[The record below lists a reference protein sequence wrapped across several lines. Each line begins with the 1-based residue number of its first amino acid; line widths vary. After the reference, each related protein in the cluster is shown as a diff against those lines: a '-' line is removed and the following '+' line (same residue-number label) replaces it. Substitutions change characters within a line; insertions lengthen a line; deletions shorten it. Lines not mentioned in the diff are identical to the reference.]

1 MNERRLTLYT
11 RKGCPLCDEMAAQ
24 LEAYLTGLAILVD
37 IVDVDTD
44 PELKAQFGWDVPL
57 LFAGNNEICRHGLNS
72 IALDRWLQAE

>member
-11 RKGCPLCDEMAAQ
+11 REGCSLCDEMAAQ
-24 LEAYLTGLAILVD
+24 LEARLTGLVIPVD

-57 LFAGNNEICRHGLNS
+57 LFAENNEICRHMLNPV
-72 IALDRWLQAE
+72 ALNGWLQAR